1 MNEGSE
7 TFRVVWNG
15 DSETDCV
22 EVCRELQL
30 AAIQYEVSQQ
40 PVSRS
45 GRMGVIWKFEVM
57 VLDSDYE
64 LAKEALGLGEDGNE
78 TEEQEFEI
86 EENVASISQETS
98 HQNQQKALSY
108 LRKWRPDDANVEVWS
123 QNTSD
128 TSSIVKLSLTENL
141 IHFRLERADNG
152 TLKYFVL
159 PEDEYRAREIL
170 REIKNGDPPK

>member
-1 MNEGSE
+1 MSESSE
-7 TFRVVWNG
+7 TFRVVWGG
-15 DSETDCV
+15 DSETECV
-22 EVCRELQL
+22 EACRELQL
-30 AAIQYEVSQQ
+30 AAIEYRVSQQ

-45 GRMGVIWKFEVM
+45 SRMGVIWKFEVM
-57 VLDSDYE
+57 VLGSDYE

-86 EENVASISQETS
+86 EENTSPISQETS
-98 HQNQQKALSY
+98 RQNQQKALSY
-108 LRKWRPDDANVEVWS
+108 LRKWRPDDANVEVWT
-123 QNTSD
+123 QNASEP
-128 TSSIVKLSLTENL
+128 SIVELSLTENL
-141 IHFRLERADNG
+141 IHFRLERANNA